1 MNGNLVDCETSQ
13 LSFVAQF
20 SSASDFPNVE
30 QRQIEVALRGVE
42 QFAKDVQRK
51 EKDQRGEPRD
61 KETRHGKTINTLFV
75 KRLLTNCRL

>member
-1 MNGNLVDCETSQ
+1 MNGNQVDCETSQ

-42 QFAKDVQRK
+42 QFAKDVQRR
-51 EKDQRGEPRD
+51 ENYQRGEPRD
-61 KETRHGKTINTLFV
+61 KETRHVKKLF
-75 KRLLTNCRL
+75 LLYFIKG